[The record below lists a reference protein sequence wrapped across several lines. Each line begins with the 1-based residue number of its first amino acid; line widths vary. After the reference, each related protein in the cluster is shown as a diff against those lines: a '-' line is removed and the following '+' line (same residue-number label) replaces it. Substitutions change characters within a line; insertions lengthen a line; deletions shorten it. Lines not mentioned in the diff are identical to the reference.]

1 MDPTWCRAILP
12 DLFPPDPSPWP
23 SSCDLSIPLPRS
35 AAAAATQTV
44 VGEVSA
50 GIDGST
56 TGTLAAPSDL
66 NCPYIILIGP
76 LGWRERGSGGS
87 KIMRIMRRASEMAG
101 WEETEDLM
109 GMPWWRHT
117 HMHIL

>member
-1 MDPTWCRAILP
+1 MIFQHILPPQLDLPKIQPHEDPTRSP
-12 DLFPPDPSPWP
+12 RPSRRKKT
-23 SSCDLSIPLPRS
+23 LRT
-35 AAAAATQTV
+35 AK
-44 VGEVSA
+44 VSA
-50 GIDGST
+50 GIDGTT

-66 NCPYIILIGP
+66 NCPYIILIGT